1 LNKPNGWFVAF
12 SLYLADS
19 ILLKEHINMRIFF
32 IQSILFLFLLT
43 APTTKAIMVS
53 EETIVSPYVVL
64 KDTGTKLFSRISAN
78 QQAIKKFPYLM
89 HDIVEEELMPSIDYR
104 YAAYKILGKH
114 LKNTTKEQRAD
125 FVKAMHQYLVRTYA
139 AALTQYKNQQV
150 IFEPN
155 KPTNGKRIIAVRTQ
169 IVDLN
174 APTIEVVFKMRQ
186 NKKTGQWK
194 AFDMVVEGISLLS
207 TKQAELSNKIAKQ
220 GVGQVTLELAA
231 LSK

>member
-1 LNKPNGWFVAF
+1 
-12 SLYLADS
+12 
-19 ILLKEHINMRIFF
+19 MRVFLV
-32 IQSILFLFLLT
+32 QSITAFFLWSVLST
-43 APTTKAIMVS
+43 GAIAASVES
-53 EETIVSPYVVL
+53 NISPYIVL
-64 KDTGTKLFSRISAN
+64 KTTGTKLFSRISAN

-114 LKNTTKEQRAD
+114 LKNTSKEQRAD
-125 FVKAMHQYLVRTYA
+125 FVKAMRKYLVRTYA

-150 IFEPN
+150 KFEAD
-155 KPTNGKRIIAVRTQ
+155 KATNGKRIIAVKTQ
-169 IVDLN
+169 IVDVN

-207 TKQAELSNKIAKQ
+207 TKQAELSNRIAKQ
-220 GVGQVTLELAA
+220 GVSQVTLELAS